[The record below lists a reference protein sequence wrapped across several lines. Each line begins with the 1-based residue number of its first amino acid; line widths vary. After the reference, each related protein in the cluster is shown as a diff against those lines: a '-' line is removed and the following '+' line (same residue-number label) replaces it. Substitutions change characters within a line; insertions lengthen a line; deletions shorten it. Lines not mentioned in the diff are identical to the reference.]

1 VLVRRLYVDLTGLPP
16 DEAAVERA
24 ITEASDAW
32 YDEAV
37 GRLLDDPS
45 HGERWA
51 RHWMDIWR
59 YSDWW
64 GLGEQLR
71 NSQPHIWRWR
81 DWIVESLNAN
91 TPYDE
96 MVRLMLAA
104 DELHPNDL
112 DKLRA
117 TGFLA
122 RNWALFGRHLWMD
135 ETVEH
140 VSKALLGLTMN
151 CAKCH
156 DHKFDPI
163 EQVDY
168 YRMRA
173 FFEPYHVRIDMLPD
187 EADLAKDGV
196 PRVFDGVLDAPTY
209 RFERGQETQPDK
221 SKVITP
227 GVPGIVAFTDIPIQ
241 RVLLPKEAWQP
252 ERRPWVLEAHLAA
265 ARKAV
270 KESRSATAAAEE
282 QLKPAA
288 ELAEAVAVA
297 ELKTVEARAN
307 AMRAAWLAEQQ
318 GEAADEVAVKTA
330 VAVQAERQAAVIKA
344 RKVVSDIEA
353 RLRDAAADAKT
364 PIEAELATARDALAT
379 SERTAAAIVAPTDQF
394 TPLFGAKWTATRF
407 GNSLVD
413 DPAVGFPSEST
424 GRRSALAAWMTHS
437 QNPLTARV
445 AVNHIWA
452 RHMGTPL
459 VASVFD
465 FGRKGSRPTHPE
477 LLDWL
482 AAEFIDSGWDMK
494 HLHRL
499 IVTSATYRLSSSAAG
514 CDAQLVKDPD
524 NAHLWRRTPVR
535 IESQV
540 VRDSI
545 LALSGALD
553 LSRGGPPVPPAEQLQ
568 SKRRSLYYFH
578 SNNDRN
584 AFLTTFDEAG
594 VKECYRRD
602 QSVVPQQ
609 ALALSNSGLVHDAAE
624 RIAERLSQPTS
635 PEEPPP
641 DDREFILRAFLTVLG
656 VRVGVEEMEACL
668 RTLAVLRTLPAE
680 ATEVPVDR
688 SRAYLVWAL
697 FNHNDFVTLR

>member
-1 VLVRRLYVDLTGLPP
+1 
-16 DEAAVERA
+16 
-24 ITEASDAW
+24 
-32 YDEAV
+32 
-37 GRLLDDPS
+37 
-45 HGERWA
+45 
-51 RHWMDIWR
+51 
-59 YSDWW
+59 
-64 GLGEQLR
+64 
-71 NSQPHIWRWR
+71 
-81 DWIVESLNAN
+81 
-91 TPYDE
+91 
-96 MVRLMLAA
+96 
-104 DELHPNDL
+104 
-112 DKLRA
+112 
-117 TGFLA
+117 
-122 RNWALFGRHLWMD
+122 
-135 ETVEH
+135 
-140 VSKALLGLTMN
+140 
-151 CAKCH
+151 
-156 DHKFDPI
+156 
-163 EQVDY
+163 
-168 YRMRA
+168 
-173 FFEPYHVRIDMLPD
+173 MLPG

-221 SKVITP
+221 SKVIAP
-227 GVPGIVAFTDIPIQ
+227 GVPEIVAFTEIPIQ
-241 RVLLPKEAWQP
+241 RVSLPKEAWQP
-252 ERRPWVLEAHLAA
+252 ERRPWVLDAHLAA

-270 KESRSATAAAEE
+270 EEARSATAAAEE
-282 QLKPAA
+282 KLKPAA

-297 ELKTVEARAN
+297 ELKSVEARAN

-318 GEAADEVAVKTA
+318 GEAADEVACKTA
-330 VAVQAERQAAVIKA
+330 DAVKAERHAAVIKA
-344 RKVVSDIEA
+344 RKAVSDIEA
-353 RLRDAAADAKT
+353 RLRDAAADAKA

-379 SERTAAAIVAPTDQF
+379 AERTAEAPVAPTDQF
-394 TPLFGAKWTATRF
+394 TPLVGAKWTATRF

-413 DPAVGFPSEST
+413 DPAVGFSSEST
-424 GRRSALAAWMTHS
+424 GRRSALAAWITHS

-499 IVTSATYRLSSSAAG
+499 IITSATYRLSSSAAG
-514 CDAQLVKDPD
+514 CDEQLLKDPD
-524 NAHLWRRTPVR
+524 NAHLWRRTPIR

-545 LALSGALD
+545 LALADALD
-553 LSRGGPPVPPAEQLQ
+553 LSRGGPPVPPAEQLE
-568 SKRRSLYYFH
+568 SKRRSLYFFH

-609 ALALSNSGLVHDAAE
+609 ALALSNSRLVHDAAQ
-624 RIAERLSQPTS
+624 RIAERLAQPAS
-635 PEEPPP
+635 PEAPPP
-641 DDREFILRAFLTVLG
+641 DDREFIRRAFLTVLG

-680 ATEVPVDR
+680 ASEVSVDR